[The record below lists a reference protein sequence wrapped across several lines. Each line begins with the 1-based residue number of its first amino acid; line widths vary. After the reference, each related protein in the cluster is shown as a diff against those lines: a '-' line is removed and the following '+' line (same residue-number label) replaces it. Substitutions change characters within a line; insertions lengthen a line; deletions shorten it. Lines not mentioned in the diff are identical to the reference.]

1 MTTATRAAT
10 VAFVVLAVSGAAR
23 AQTVSTTAGAVNGT
37 VTDAT
42 KAVLPGVT
50 VTVSGPAVMGAQT
63 TITDRNG
70 FFRVPSLAPGDY
82 KVTFELSGFG
92 TITRENI
99 HVGLGFTATVNVEMS
114 PGSVAE
120 TITVSGASPVVD
132 LQSTNVTTHF
142 DTERL
147 ASLPGSRD
155 YWAVVA
161 QAPAVAMSRVDVGG
175 SGALTQQPYT
185 AYGLTSGGGVNRGV
199 VEGIMVNEGS
209 GGGGSDLYYTDYGSF
224 AEIAVNAVGNTAEM
238 PNPGVLSQFITKSG
252 GNAYHGTLYADYEND
267 SMEAHNIDAAQLAA
281 GVTGSSVLSAVD
293 TNRLST
299 FKDFNADLGGFV
311 IKDKMWWYGAY
322 RRTTSGQRYPT
333 LVDDIQETWVPVGTG
348 KVTYNFTPSQKFIVY
363 AQHADKSQPDYLGAI
378 QIGGGR
384 TTPAIMHADGVWNS
398 HFPTNVW
405 KVEYNSV
412 LTNALL
418 LEVRVGEYQSVWW
431 RTSKSSAPRVEDTG
445 NNLVSGGVYAIT
457 FDRTRPQVNGS
468 ISYSKAGWG
477 GNHNFKFGGEV
488 MRDLVINPFYGF
500 MNASNSLSVFV
511 NNVPSQVF
519 VYQSPSFSQSGVL
532 SDGLYA
538 NDTWQVTKRLT
549 VNLGVRWDRQQA
561 FLPAQDGPGGLTFAE
576 VGNVIT
582 WNNNWGPR
590 LGVSYDL
597 TGDTK
602 TLVKAS
608 YGQFWLYPGADF
620 ASSINPNAST
630 WNKQYRWTND
640 ANHNGVWDPGEEG
653 ALLGVTGGSVSTA
666 LDPNL
671 QNTFTR
677 QLTAYLE
684 REVAHDFGVR
694 SGFVWNGRR
703 QVRGTIRAD
712 RPFDG
717 YTVPVTT
724 VDPGP
729 DGRIGTA
736 DDGAAYTAYNLAPA
750 YVGAPAVNLT
760 TSLPDSLN
768 SDYYTWEVTATRR
781 EVGRWSLLASFA
793 ETWNR
798 ETNLGAGGSFTP
810 NGLINTVDGR
820 NRFSLWQLKVNAT
833 ARLPY
838 DVRLTPIFRHQSG
851 TPFGRTFIAS
861 LNYGNATILAEPV
874 GAERTANINVVDLRA
889 EKAFV
894 VNRARATGFFD
905 VYNIFNTNAEQALS
919 TSSGSS
925 YLRPTA
931 ITPPR
936 IARVGF
942 KFQW

>member
-1 MTTATRAAT
+1 MTTVTRAT
-10 VAFVVLAVSGAAR
+10 FVAFVLAASAVAH
-23 AQTVSTTAGAVNGT
+23 AQTVSTTAGAINGT
-37 VTDAT
+37 ATDAT

-50 VTVSGPAVMGAQT
+50 VTLSGPAVMGTPTAV
-63 TITDRNG
+63 TDQNG
-70 FFRVPSLAPGDY
+70 FFRLPNVAPGDY
-82 KVTFELSGFG
+82 KLTFELSGFG

-99 HVGLGFTATVNVEMS
+99 HIGLGFTATVNVEMS

-155 YWAVVA
+155 FWAVVA
-161 QAPAVAMSRVDVGG
+161 QAPAVSMSRVDVGG

-252 GNAYHGTLYADYEND
+252 GNAYHGTLYTDYEND
-267 SMEAHNIDAAQLAA
+267 SMEAHNIDAAQLSA
-281 GVTGSSVLSAVD
+281 GVAGSNVLSAVD

-299 FKDFNADLGGFV
+299 FKDFNVDLGGYV
-311 IKDKMWWYGAY
+311 KKDKMWWYAAY

-348 KVTYNFTPSQKFIVY
+348 KITYNVTPSQKFIVY
-363 AQHADKSQPDYLGAI
+363 FQHADKSQPDYLGAI

-384 TTPAIMHADGVWNS
+384 TTPAIMHADSVWNS

-412 LTNALL
+412 LTGALL
-418 LEVRVGEYQSVWW
+418 LEVRAGAYQSVWW

-445 NNLVSGGVYAIT
+445 NNLVSGGVYGIT
-457 FDRTRPQVNGS
+457 FDRSRPQVNGS
-468 ISYSKAGWG
+468 LSYSKSGRG
-477 GNHNFKFGGEV
+477 GNHNLKVGGEI

-500 MNASNSLSVFV
+500 TNANNALSLFV
-511 NNVPSQVF
+511 NGAPSQVF

-532 SDGLYA
+532 SDGLFA
-538 NDTWQVTKRLT
+538 NDTWQVTRRLT
-549 VNLGVRWDRQQA
+549 VNLGIRWDRQQS
-561 FLPAQDGPGGLTFAE
+561 FLPAQDGPGGLAFAE

-590 LGVSYDL
+590 LGISYDL
-597 TGDTK
+597 TGDAK

-630 WNKQYRWTND
+630 WYTQYRWTND
-640 ANHNGVWDPGEEG
+640 ANRNGVWDPGEQG
-653 ALLGVTGGSVSTA
+653 AVLGVSGGSVSTA

-677 QLTAYLE
+677 QMTAYVE

-694 SGFVWNGRR
+694 TGFVWNGRR
-703 QVRGTIRAD
+703 QIRATIRAD

-717 YTVPVTT
+717 YNVPLLVT
-724 VDPGP
+724 DPGP
-729 DGRIGTA
+729 DGRLGTA
-736 DDGAAYTAYNLAPA
+736 DDGAAYTAYNLAPQ
-750 YVGAPAVNLT
+750 YVGASAVNLT
-760 TSLPDSLN
+760 TDLPDSAN
-768 SDYYTWEVTATRR
+768 SDYYTWEITATRR
-781 EVGRWSLLASFA
+781 EIGRWSLLASFA

-798 ETNLGAGGSFTP
+798 ETNLGGGGSFTP
-810 NGLINTVDGR
+810 NALINTVDAR
-820 NRFSLWQLKVNAT
+820 NRFTVWQGKINAT
-833 ARLPY
+833 ARLPF
-838 DVRLTPIFRHQSG
+838 DVRLTPIYRHQSG

-874 GAERTANINVVDLRA
+874 GSERTANINVFDLRS
-889 EKAFV
+889 EKAFTA
-894 VNRARATGFFD
+894 NRTRVTGFFD
-905 VYNIFNTNAEQALS
+905 VYNIFNTNAEQALT

-936 IARVGF
+936 VARVGL